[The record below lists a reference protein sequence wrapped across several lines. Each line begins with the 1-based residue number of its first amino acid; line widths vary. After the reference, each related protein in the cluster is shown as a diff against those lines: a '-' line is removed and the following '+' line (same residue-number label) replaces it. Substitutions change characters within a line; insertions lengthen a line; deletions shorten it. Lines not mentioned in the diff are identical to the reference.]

1 MNFLKIYFW
10 NFLKDNFVELG
21 NECIFWI
28 DFIGVFFI
36 FVLEEF
42 IGIFDRSVGIG

>member
-1 MNFLKIYFW
+1 MDLTRFW
-10 NFLKDNFVELG
+10 NILKDNFVELG
-21 NECIFWI
+21 YVCIFWI

-42 IGIFDRSVGIG
+42 IRIFDRSVGIG

>member
-1 MNFLKIYFW
+1 MDLIRFW
-10 NFLKDNFVELG
+10 NILKDNFVELG
-21 NECIFWI
+21 YVCIFWI

-42 IGIFDRSVGIG
+42 IRIFDRSVGIG